1 MKRVSSVSVAKIDAE
16 NAVIYAEMGSNCG
29 EFIVLF
35 AATHTAM
42 TGIAAM
48 VVAHAAWRIG

>member
-1 MKRVSSVSVAKIDAE
+1 LKGVSSVSVAKIDAE